1 MDGEHYMKW
10 NYENEQ
16 RPDWHKPY
24 EHIYEET
31 IKYTENNIKEID
43 NMATLMTMDEIEAF
57 IEDDYSYL
65 LMS

>member
-1 MDGEHYMKW
+1 MTRARTRDSL
-10 NYENEQ
+10 
-16 RPDWHKPY
+16 RLA
-24 EHIYEET
+24 
-31 IKYTENNIKEID
+31 IKYTENNIKEIN